1 MSQEQPQR
9 PCEDQQ
15 ELIKYGVVFSTVLNK
30 LPQQAFQGVSDG
42 KNRSDCEKGPAATP
56 SAYKELCPITIGVA
70 LQATVLT
77 AGQKAVDRSDAAAIQ
92 AAEVRATG
100 QTNIM
105 PGGLAATAQSAAQF
119 NAKPT
124 TQEKTTL
131 ADVLSE
137 AAAKL
142 PKDRPVTRQDAEGV
156 MGAELRNNPNIST
169 YPGGVAASVVAAARI
184 NQSNEQLS
192 K

>member
-1 MSQEQPQR
+1 
-9 PCEDQQ
+9 
-15 ELIKYGVVFSTVLNK
+15 GVC
-30 LPQQAFQGVSDG
+30 DG
-42 KNRSDCEKGPAATP
+42 KSKSECERRA
-56 SAYKELCPITIGVA
+56 SENKEQHPITIGEA

-77 AGQKAVDRSDAAAIQ
+77 AGEKAVDRSDAAAIQ

-105 PGGLAATAQSAAQF
+105 PGGLAATAQSAAQN
-119 NAKPT
+119 NAKST
-124 TQEKTTL
+124 TKGKTTI
-131 ADVLSE
+131 ADILSE

-142 PKDRPVTRQDAEGV
+142 PKDRAVTRQDAEGV

-184 NQSNEQLS
+184 NQKNEQL
-192 K
+192 KK